1 MVGQAIIILFAKGS
15 SRRQIEMKCHTGISS
30 LSSRPTTQSL
40 IHVKL
45 EVRTACFLF
54 APFFST
60 ILPSPYQPCCCSNGT
75 RLSLPNYVTLTMDR
89 ESGATEEVRVSRN
102 MWFHFRRHRYCYASH
117 LHTRIRALMLFAFK
131 LNHILVKLALNAP
144 RLDSQILQPATG
156 AVVHQHSNSRT
167 ARSQQPAMTPLP

>member
-1 MVGQAIIILFAKGS
+1 MASPAWDSDRRGPITATWRSSIRGFRKQHEAEKLLGQAIIILFAKGS

-30 LSSRPTTQSL
+30 LSSRPTTQSP

-89 ESGATEEVRVSRN
+89 ESGATEE
-102 MWFHFRRHRYCYASH
+102 
-117 LHTRIRALMLFAFK
+117 